1 MITLYIV
8 GGGAERWF
16 VQEVKRWPTWSR
28 QPWNMSRETAV
39 TKLARRLL
47 RAVMTNEYP
56 VGSRLPSERV
66 LAEHYSVHR
75 VTARSAC
82 QRLTADGVLAVKQG
96 SGYWVQD
103 YRVTGGPR
111 LISEVLELEKD
122 PTTLR
127 LFLSDVLGM
136 RLTLMG
142 FAIRRL
148 IDRLTPD
155 DISRLRHKV
164 STFIDAVSS
173 GVKPPEL
180 ADLEN
185 QIIAEVLAS
194 THSTV
199 IQLSLNPLSRSYMGI
214 RKFQD
219 VIYRDPQQNA
229 LGYTLFLRWLD
240 QPDPNLVATI
250 LEILEKR
257 DEVTIDLV
265 VEHVRATNRESD

>member
-1 MITLYIV
+1 
-8 GGGAERWF
+8 
-16 VQEVKRWPTWSR
+16 K
-28 QPWNMSRETAV
+28 
-39 TKLARRLL
+39 K
-47 RAVMTNEYP
+47 
-56 VGSRLPSERV
+56 
-66 LAEHYSVHR
+66 
-75 VTARSAC
+75 
-82 QRLTADGVLAVKQG
+82 AVKLWG
-96 SGYWVQD
+96 
-103 YRVTGGPR
+103 
-111 LISEVLELEKD
+111 
-122 PTTLR
+122 